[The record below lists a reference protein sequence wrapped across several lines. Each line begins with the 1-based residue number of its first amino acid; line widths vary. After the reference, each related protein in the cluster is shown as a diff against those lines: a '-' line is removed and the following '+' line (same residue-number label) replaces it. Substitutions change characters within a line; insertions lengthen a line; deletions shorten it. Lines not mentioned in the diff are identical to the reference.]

1 MKDSTFKAKFAYWF
15 DNVMA
20 RGVISLIGLLGLT
33 SLLFIGIVAA
43 VVSTFK
49 LYPPS
54 GPLNFLEVYWA
65 ALLRT
70 LDPGTMGQDDGFG
83 FRFAMLVVT
92 LSGVILVASLIG
104 VISTAF
110 NSRVEQLRK
119 GRSTVLESDHT
130 LILGWNSKVFSII
143 HEVAIANESRNRPTI
158 VILAPRDKVAMEDEI
173 HSRLR
178 HHGKTRIIVRS
189 GDPMSL
195 MDLQIASPQTARS
208 IVILSNDGDED
219 ADSVTIKTC
228 LALVNGPNRRDS
240 QYRIVGEIRSET
252 NLEAAKLVGK
262 NEAVWVLGEDLISRL
277 IVQTCRQSGL
287 SAVFTELLDF
297 EGAEMYTTIQPE
309 LVGLTYGQASLR
321 FEQGC
326 LMGVLENENVVL
338 NPHPRTV
345 LSSNHQ
351 LIVVAEDDSS
361 IKVGKEQVILGELIR
376 PVVRPS
382 RVAESTLILG
392 CNASLQ
398 DILGEMANY
407 MQPGSRVQIV
417 ADLPCTLKLPVDGL
431 DIAYREEDP
440 TNRKVL
446 EGLEVSSFDHIV
458 VLADRARHTTQ
469 RGDARTL
476 LSLLHLREM
485 ARMEGS
491 RLNIV
496 SEMLDDRNRELAST
510 TDADDFIISDK
521 LVSLMI
527 AQLEEN
533 PDLSVVFE
541 KLLSAEGSE
550 IRLHPVE
557 WYVEV
562 GKPVNFN
569 TVIAAASQHGDS
581 AIGFALE
588 SQRSTDSR
596 LFGVTL
602 NPDRGAAIVFES
614 GDRLV
619 VLTND

>member
-1 MKDSTFKAKFAYWF
+1 MKKGTFKANLAYKF
-15 DNVMA
+15 DNLMA
-20 RGVISLIGLLGLT
+20 KGVISLIGLLGLA
-33 SLLFIGIVAA
+33 SLLFIGLVAA
-43 VVSTFK
+43 VVSIFK

-110 NSRVEQLRK
+110 NSRIERLRK
-119 GRSTVLESDHT
+119 GRSRVLESDHT

-143 HEVAIANESRNRPTI
+143 HEVAIANESRTRPTI
-158 VILAPRDKVAMEDEI
+158 VVLAPRDKVDMEDEI

-178 HHGKTRIIVRS
+178 HHGRTRIIVRS

-195 MDLQIASPQTARS
+195 VDLQIASPQTARS
-208 IVILSNDGDED
+208 IVILSNDGDDD
-219 ADSVTIKTC
+219 ADSVSIKTC
-228 LALVNGPNRRDS
+228 LAVVNGPARKGAP
-240 QYRIVGEIRSET
+240 YRIVGEIRDES
-252 NLEAAKLVGK
+252 NLEAAKLVGRS
-262 NEAVWVLGEDLISRL
+262 EAVWVLGEDLISRL

-297 EGAEMYTTIQPE
+297 EGAEMYTTIQPS
-309 LVGLTYGQASLR
+309 LAGLTYGQASLR
-321 FEQGC
+321 FDQGC
-326 LMGVLENENVVL
+326 LMGVISGDEVLL
-338 NPHPRTV
+338 NPDPELV
-345 LSSNHQ
+345 LAPNPK
-351 LIVVAEDDSS
+351 LIVVSEDDSS
-361 IKVGKEQVILGELIR
+361 IKIGEAQPVRASQIR
-376 PVVRPS
+376 PVSRPS
-382 RVAESTLILG
+382 RVPESTLILG
-392 CNASLQ
+392 CNSNLQ
-398 DILGEMANY
+398 DILLEMASY
-407 MQPGSRVQIV
+407 MQPGSKVHIV
-417 ADLPCTLKLPVDGL
+417 ADVPCALNL
-431 DIAYREEDP
+431 DIHGLEIEYSEKDP
-440 TNRKVL
+440 TSRKVL
-446 EGLEVSSFDHIV
+446 ESLKVSAFDHIV
-458 VLADRARHTTQ
+458 VLADRNRYTSQ

-485 ARMEGS
+485 AKIDGS

-533 PDLSVVFE
+533 PDLSAVFE
-541 KLLSAEGSE
+541 KLLSADGSE

-557 WYVEV
+557 WYVEI
-562 GKPVNFN
+562 GTPVNFS
-569 TVIAAASQHGDS
+569 TVVAAASQHGDS
-581 AIGFALE
+581 AIGFAIA
-588 SQRSTDSR
+588 SNRTTDSR
-596 LFGVTL
+596 LFGIQL
-602 NPDRGAAIVFES
+602 NPDRGMDFVFTT